1 MGWLDLLADQGTLRS
16 LFQHHCYTH
25 LKADRREYT
34 NVFSY
39 GSGGQ
44 KPEVSFTGP
53 KSRCWPDWLLPEA
66 LGENLPPVFIF
77 RFNDFL
83 SSLAVVLP
91 LSSQHI
97 PLASSFVLTSL
108 SFTFTLLP
116 TSFFF
121 FNFHCSKRQ
130 IQKDIA
136 MIFFFTKF
144 ICIWRILYSVV
155 LVSAI
160 CQRENVSHLVMSN
173 SLQPHGL

>member
-1 MGWLDLLADQGTLRS
+1 MSFRMDWLDLLADQGTLRS

-44 KPEVSFTGP
+44 KPKVSFTGP
-53 KSRCWPDWLLPEA
+53 KSRCWPDWFLLEA
-66 LGENLPPVFIF
+66 PGENLPPLFIF

-97 PLASSFVLTSL
+97 PLASSFVLTSV
-108 SFTFTLLP
+108 SFTLTLLP

-121 FNFHCSKRQ
+121 FLISIALRDRSKK
-130 IQKDIA
+130 ILLC
-136 MIFFFTKF
+136 FFFFFLQNLFVFGGYYT
-144 ICIWRILYSVV
+144 V
-155 LVSAI
+155 LCWFLPYV
-160 CQRENVSHLVMSN
+160 NMKMLVT
-173 SLQPHGL
+173 